1 MTGTSPPSAPFPPGF
16 ELGEQSFRRDPF
28 PVYERLRAEGG
39 IHQIG
44 AGIVMFSR
52 YREVMAALRNVGVG
66 GDIRRFPRPWMSGQE
81 DTRLFDLVRHMVPFQ
96 GQEYHDRLRRLL
108 VTAFTPAA
116 VNRML
121 PGVERVV
128 ERILHDVAATEE
140 FDLVSQVGELIPAEV
155 MCEMLDFPIEHRAWA
170 AARVLGMSRT
180 LDPDI
185 SKQEVHDLNTGV
197 GEVEEF
203 LLPLVRERRRHPGED
218 LMSALT
224 QAQIDGELLSDTEI
238 VANTMILFLAGQSTT
253 RSLISN
259 SVTAL
264 FAQPDQLDLLRAS
277 PDLDRP
283 AAEEFLRF
291 VGTIQ
296 MIGQRAM
303 TDVVIGD
310 TELSEGEEMF
320 LVLASANRDE
330 DVFPN
335 ADQLDITRYAQP
347 NTPPTTAFGFG
358 SHYCLG
364 ANLAR
369 MEVAAIVPALL
380 RRFPDLELPE
390 QELTY
395 PGFSN
400 RGPEQLLLRTHG
412 GSAK

>member
-1 MTGTSPPSAPFPPGF
+1 
-16 ELGEQSFRRDPF
+16 
-28 PVYERLRAEGG
+28 
-39 IHQIG
+39 
-44 AGIVMFSR
+44 
-52 YREVMAALRNVGVG
+52 
-66 GDIRRFPRPWMSGQE
+66 
-81 DTRLFDLVRHMVPFQ
+81 MVPFQ
-96 GQEYHDRLRRLL
+96 GVEYHDRLRRLL

-116 VNRML
+116 VNRMA
-121 PGVERVV
+121 PGVDRVV
-128 ERILHDVAATEE
+128 RRILDELDASDE

-155 MCEMLDFPIEHRAWA
+155 MCEMLDFPMEHRAWA

-185 SKQEVHDLNTGV
+185 GEDEVRTLNTGV
-197 GEVEEF
+197 AEVEEF
-203 LLPLVRERRRHPGED
+203 LLPIVRERRRHPGDD

-224 QAQIDGELLSDTEI
+224 QAQLDGELLSETEI

-259 SVTAL
+259 SVLTL
-264 FAQPDQLDLLRAS
+264 FERPDQLELLRS
-277 PDLDRP
+277 DPTLDRP
-283 AAEEFLRF
+283 AAEEFLRH

-303 TDVVIGD
+303 ADVIVAD
-310 TELSEGEEMF
+310 TELQEGDELF
-320 LVLASANRDE
+320 LVLASANRDGE
-330 DVFPN
+330 VFPH
-335 ADQLDITRYAQP
+335 ADRLDITRYAQP

-380 RRFPDLELPE
+380 RHFPQLALPE
-390 QELTY
+390 QDLSY

-400 RGPEQLLLRTHG
+400 RGPDKLILTTNG
-412 GSAK
+412 DIAA